1 LRNDNEIGEHD
12 LRTAKLLL
20 KYGANPNLETAE
32 VSPLKLSML
41 FLSKSKM
48 KSLLAFVAHMCLN
61 TILRN
66 FPENYQIAHLG
77 V

>member
-1 LRNDNEIGEHD
+1 MHYVCKLRNDNEIGEHD

-41 FLSKSKM
+41 FLSKSKIEVIVGICCSHVL
-48 KSLLAFVAHMCLN
+48 KYYFAK
-61 TILRN
+61 
-66 FPENYQIAHLG
+66 FP
-77 V
+77 